1 MSRKITQEE
10 FLSRFYQRYSEAQIK
25 ILSYNGIK
33 NPCKLECLKCGKL
46 HQKNSAGD
54 FLKSWKCCDKVEP
67 KLDLIKRLCMEDGH
81 YQFIKQVDNLHVI
94 IKHLDCGNE
103 LTRTIAAAIGNPCC
117 CTICDTRRE
126 RLRISLKEAQAQL
139 DEKFQSEIEI
149 LFFDGVDSR
158 KSQFRCRKCGL
169 IFNQSHYNL
178 LTKCRGCPKCDAR
191 RSKGER
197 AMRQWLDAHNYKYNE
212 QVQIPALG
220 SLKFDF
226 GILDNSLNYIAFIE
240 VQGDQHFKE
249 VFRYPSRP
257 GYFKIQQQH
266 DEQKREWCKEQGIP
280 LYEIIND
287 CGKLLNLD
295 ILKL

>member
-10 FLSRFYQRYSEAQIK
+10 FLSRFYQRYPEAQIK

-33 NPCKLECLKCGKL
+33 NPCRLECLKCGKL
-46 HQKNSAGD
+46 YQKNSAGD

-67 KLDLIKRLCMEDGH
+67 KLDLIRRLCMEDGH
-81 YQFIKQVDNLHVI
+81 YQFIKQVDSLHVI

-126 RLRISLKEAQAQL
+126 QLRISLKEVQAQL

-169 IFNQSHYNL
+169 IFNQSFQKL
-178 LTKCRGCPKCDAR
+178 LSKNFGCPKCNR
-191 RSKGER
+191 R
-197 AMRQWLDAHNYKYNE
+197 
-212 QVQIPALG
+212 
-220 SLKFDF
+220 
-226 GILDNSLNYIAFIE
+226 
-240 VQGDQHFKE
+240 
-249 VFRYPSRP
+249 
-257 GYFKIQQQH
+257 
-266 DEQKREWCKEQGIP
+266 RES
-280 LYEIIND
+280 
-287 CGKLLNLD
+287 
-295 ILKL
+295 